1 MRLNIALL
9 VLAAGANAVTL
20 EDVSAYANDAV
31 SAIKRAMPA
40 LAVRKDGGGGS
51 CPAVW
56 TAIAV
61 QLKGMYL
68 GPDGQCNDDARAAI
82 RLAFHDCGTWDSSQ
96 GATGGCDGSLVN
108 TINLATSTNGV
119 PDRELSRGE
128 NGFLTD
134 ISLKLINVKNAN
146 PSITMADLISFSAAV
161 AIVTCPGGP
170 QMQTFVGRK
179 DSFTPAKPNGLPDV
193 HASANNLFAL
203 FQAKGFSAKDL
214 AALLGAHSTSKG
226 FGQTADM
233 PSGTPQDG
241 TPGLWDVK
249 YYQDTLTPPAGV
261 VPFPSDRNLA
271 AHPVVGKEF
280 LGFVGR
286 QSKWTGD
293 FKDAMLKMTLLGVP
307 NQKSLIDCTN
317 AVPRGTSNKRDMRA
331 GPINDRVR

>member
-1 MRLNIALL
+1 MRPNIALL

-20 EDVSAYANDAV
+20 ADVSAYANDAV
-31 SAIKRAMPA
+31 SAIKRAIPA

-56 TAIAV
+56 TTIAT

-68 GPDGQCNDDARAAI
+68 GSDGQCNDDARAAI

-96 GATGGCDGSLVN
+96 GTTGGCDGSL
-108 TINLATSTNGV
+108 
-119 PDRELSRGE
+119 
-128 NGFLTD
+128 
-134 ISLKLINVKNAN
+134 LINVKNAN

-193 HASANNLFAL
+193 HASADNLFAL

-261 VPFPSDRNLA
+261 VPFPSDKHLA

-280 LGFVGR
+280 SGFIGR

-293 FKDAMLKMTLLGVP
+293 FKDA
-307 NQKSLIDCTN
+307 
-317 AVPRGTSNKRDMRA
+317 
-331 GPINDRVR
+331 